1 MTTNHAPI
9 ACDDHFQ
16 SISSFPH
23 FSVSISLFPVPPFI
37 STRVRGHRSITGV
50 SRGHLAII
58 AILRNDVGGRGSAL
72 ATGLCMHGNHYEY
85 SPYCRMQTE

>member
-1 MTTNHAPI
+1 MSQGMVVKIRLLH
-9 ACDDHFQ
+9 DH
-16 SISSFPH
+16 
-23 FSVSISLFPVPPFI
+23 
-37 STRVRGHRSITGV
+37 RVLLHYINRRHCSTGV

-85 SPYCRMQTE
+85 SPYCGMQTE